1 MSDPKLTRRHRIGLN
16 EYFDLGQK
24 RTCAVQLGLSAL
36 CQKRTSPALFD
47 HLVSACEHG
56 RRHSD
61 AEGFGGLEIDDEL
74 VLGRR
79 LHW

>member
-47 HLVSACEHG
+47 HLGAGEQG
-56 RRHSD
+56 RRD
-61 AEGFGGLEIDDEL
+61 FEAERP
-74 VLGRR
+74 GR
-79 LHW
+79 L